1 MEYNKK
7 VGIILMVASP
17 VVAIISFFSSNCD
30 CNLNNP
36 DLRFL
41 AVIMYGRFHLQLFSD
56 DSYPANYF
64 IDIDTKYILFLCIV
78 TLAFGLLYYL
88 GVLSAP
94 RKRASEQAVN
104 TDNKQPK

>member
-17 VVAIISFFSSNCD
+17 VVATISFLSSNCV

-41 AVIMYGRFHLQLFSD
+41 AVIMYGGFHLQFLPD
-56 DSYPANYF
+56 DSYPVNYS

-78 TLAFGLLYYL
+78 TLALGLLYYL
-88 GVLSAP
+88 GVLSVP
-94 RKRASEQAVN
+94 GKRASEQAVER
-104 TDNKQPK
+104 